1 MGSFNG
7 CLEFSCECI
16 QCSCYFIAIIALLA
30 AVIAYEVFGIIYL
43 IEDYGISNECKG
55 SNLWE
60 YVLVSMILACTN
72 VTAKTNDEKIDL
84 SACVLAMVGVINLC
98 LSTWGGIEL
107 WDYSY
112 SCDELFNSHLWKVGL
127 ASFILEVTTTVI
139 CVIVP
144 PILLCLIAIREA
156 KNITN
161 TEEPSSEINENHL
174 NLKINTNV

>member
-1 MGSFNG
+1 MGSFEG
-7 CLEFSCECI
+7 CLEVSRECI
-16 QCSCYFIAIIALLA
+16 QCSCYFIAVLALLGA
-30 AVIAYEVFGIIYL
+30 TIAYEVFGIIYL
-43 IEDYGISNECKG
+43 IQDYGISNECKG

-112 SCDELFNSHLWKVGL
+112 SCDELFNSNLWKVGL
-127 ASFILEVTTTVI
+127 ASFILQVTTTAI
-139 CVIVP
+139 CVILP
-144 PILLCLIAIREA
+144 PILLCCITIREA
-156 KNITN
+156 RNIN
-161 TEEPSSEINENHL
+161 NIEAPPREVNENHL

>member
-16 QCSCYFIAIIALLA
+16 QCTCYFIAVLALLA
-30 AVIAYEVFGIIYL
+30 TVIAYEVFGIIYL
-43 IEDYGISNECKG
+43 IQDYGISNECKG

-112 SCDELFNSHLWKVGL
+112 SCDELFNSNLWKVGL
-127 ASFILEVTTTVI
+127 ASFILQVTTTVI
-139 CVIVP
+139 CVIVLTDFYYV
-144 PILLCLIAIREA
+144 ILQLGKQKISLIY
-156 KNITN
+156 KN
-161 TEEPSSEINENHL
+161 L
-174 NLKINTNV
+174 LVK

>member
-1 MGSFNG
+1 MGSFSE
-7 CLEFSCECI
+7 CL
-16 QCSCYFIAIIALLA
+16 QCTCYFIGVIALLGA
-30 AVIAYEVFGIIYL
+30 TVSYIVFGIIYL
-43 IEDYGISNECKG
+43 IQDYEISNECKG

-72 VTAKTNDEKIDL
+72 VSVKTNDEKFDL
-84 SACVLAMVGVINLC
+84 SACVLAMIGVINLC

-112 SCDELFNSHLWKVGL
+112 SCDELFNSNLWKVGL
-127 ASFILEVTTTVI
+127 ASFILQVTTTVI

-144 PILLCLIAIREA
+144 PILLCYITFREA

-161 TEEPSSEINENHL
+161 MEKPSCPEEVNENYL
-174 NLKINTNV
+174 NLRINTDV